1 MKDNWK
7 WIVAFVIQIIVVI
20 FTAGVIYTNI
30 VRDIEDLQKELAETK
45 SIMKDI
51 KELVQ

>member
-7 WIVAFVIQIIVVI
+7 WVVAFVIQLIAMV
-20 FTAGVIYTNI
+20 FAAGVIYTNI
-30 VRDIEDLQKELAETK
+30 VRDIADLQKELAETK